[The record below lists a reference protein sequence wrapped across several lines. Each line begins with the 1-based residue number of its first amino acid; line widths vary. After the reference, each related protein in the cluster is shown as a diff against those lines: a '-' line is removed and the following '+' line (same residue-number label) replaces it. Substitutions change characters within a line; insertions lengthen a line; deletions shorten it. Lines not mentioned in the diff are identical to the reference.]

1 MYTEC
6 VTAAPTSLSDIDG
19 GIEEETAEDNFY
31 CHSPVGIE
39 ELDPEV
45 DVACATFI
53 EASEL
58 NAPDD
63 EEECRI
69 DLRSIPWWD
78 KLDKLAAALVNSTS
92 LSVAK
97 SEAENVVRL
106 YEDLSDF
113 DKIPLKYTRIL
124 KPSRGC
130 FG

>member
-45 DVACATFI
+45 DLACATFI

-58 NAPDD
+58 NSSDD

-78 KLDKLAAALVNSTS
+78 KLDKLAAAL
-92 LSVAK
+92 
-97 SEAENVVRL
+97 
-106 YEDLSDF
+106 
-113 DKIPLKYTRIL
+113 
-124 KPSRGC
+124 C
-130 FG
+130 